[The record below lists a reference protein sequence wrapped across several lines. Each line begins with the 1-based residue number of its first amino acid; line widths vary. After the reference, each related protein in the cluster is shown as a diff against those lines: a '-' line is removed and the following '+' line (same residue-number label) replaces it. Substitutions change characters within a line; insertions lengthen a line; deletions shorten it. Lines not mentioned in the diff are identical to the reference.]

1 MRRILL
7 VLLIMGI
14 TAAPLALPVGADS
27 PSPTPA
33 SMATGVILADAQH
46 RSQVFALA
54 SQRQQH
60 LQAVVTHHYLVA
72 AAAAVRVSI
81 VQLRAE
87 WQHVAICE
95 VGGNWSMTGPAY
107 SGIGF
112 MNATWN
118 AYGGTHYAP
127 YAGLATRDEQIVIG
141 MKVVNGRV
149 PDQNGCSPS
158 GW

>member
-7 VLLIMGI
+7 ALLIMGI

-27 PSPTPA
+27 PPPTPA
-33 SMATGVILADAQH
+33 PKGIGVILAASQH
-46 RSQVFALA
+46 RTQVIASAAL
-54 SQRQQH
+54 RQHH
-60 LQAVVTHHYLVA
+60 LQAVTTRHYLAVA
-72 AAAAVRVSI
+72 AASVRVSI

-87 WQHVAICE
+87 WQQVAICE
-95 VGGNWSMTGPAY
+95 VGGNWAMTGPAY

-112 MNATWN
+112 LNATWN
-118 AYGGTHYAP
+118 AYGGTLYAP
-127 YAGLATRDEQIVIG
+127 LAGQATRDEQILIG

-149 PDQNGCSPS
+149 PDQNGCSPT

>member
-7 VLLIMGI
+7 VLLIVGI

-27 PSPTPA
+27 PPPTSAPQ
-33 SMATGVILADAQH
+33 GIEVILAASQH
-46 RSQVFALA
+46 RTQVIASAAL
-54 SQRQQH
+54 RQHH
-60 LQAVVTHHYLVA
+60 LQAVATRHYLAVA
-72 AAAAVRVSI
+72 AASARVSI

-87 WQHVAICE
+87 WQQVAICE
-95 VGGNWSMTGPAY
+95 VGGNWAMTGPAY

-112 MNATWN
+112 LNATWN
-118 AYGGTHYAP
+118 AFGGTRYAP
-127 YAGLATRDEQIVIG
+127 LAGQATRDEQILIG

-149 PDQNGCSPS
+149 PDQNGCSPT